1 MPSTRERRA
10 PDRLS
15 PEPLR
20 RTVKRHRKQAKKPV
34 QSPTLPAK
42 ARKTTTKKAAPK
54 APSSAPRVRFHPP
67 LPSSSTIAVP
77 SSPPTLPA
85 PREPTLEEPVKAP
98 INVQFHITTIV
109 NTTTIKSGPN
119 WLNIQEDDVWNT
131 NYDDLMKLVEGATCR
146 YTDNRRLLK
155 ARPARWKATYRAER
169 KPMVATIDDKIDFQ
183 ALEKALRILFVT
195 NKKLLVKLNIRFVTH
210 GNLDLSPPPDSQSS
224 IKPNKS
230 CPETVRRT
238 KLKRPDSRED
248 EDIL

>member
-15 PEPLR
+15 PEPLH

-34 QSPTLPAK
+34 QSPILPAK

-54 APSSAPRVRFHPP
+54 SPSSAPRVRFHPP
-67 LPSSSTIAVP
+67 LPLSSTAVP
-77 SSPPTLPA
+77 SSLPIPLA

-109 NTTTIKSGPN
+109 DTTTVKSGLN

-131 NYDDLMKLVEGATCR
+131 NYDDLMKLVEGAACR

-155 ARPARWKATYRAER
+155 ARPTRWKATYGAER

-210 GNLDLSPPPDSQSS
+210 RNPDSSPPPD
-224 IKPNKS
+224 
-230 CPETVRRT
+230 
-238 KLKRPDSRED
+238 L
-248 EDIL
+248 